1 MALNREYAAYVEDLL
16 SPVGGVRV
24 RPMFGGGGVFCG
36 DLMFGLI
43 ADDMLY
49 LKADD
54 AFADDFAAEGMAAF
68 TYEAKGRTMS
78 LSYWQVPERI
88 GDDQDELVAWA
99 VRALK
104 VARDAAAARPARKRK
119 SAK

>member
-16 SPVGGVRV
+16 APVGGVRV
-24 RPMFGGGGVFCG
+24 RPMFGGGGIFSG

-43 ADDMLY
+43 VDDALY

-54 AFADDFAAEGMAAF
+54 ASAADFVAEGMAPF
-68 TYEAKGRTMS
+68 TYEAKTRMIRT
-78 LSYWQVPERI
+78 SYWQVPDRL
-88 GDDQDELVAWA
+88 GDDQDELVVWA
-99 VRALK
+99 RRALK
-104 VARDAAAARPARKRK
+104 VAIAAAAARPARKRA